1 MKRILSR
8 KWIFVVFFCIPV
20 FLFFIH
26 AFQWTSTSRSFY
38 LKLKIFGQILEH
50 IQSDYIESKDPNT
63 LIDNAI
69 RGMLSELDP
78 HTTYFTKEQFEKWNQ
93 EFEGYSGIG
102 IYFDLIYGKITI
114 ISVISGGPAHKAG
127 LEVGDRIIAIDGEST
142 LNIKRDAVPFK
153 LMGPKGT
160 KVTILV
166 ERKGWKTPRSFTLI
180 REKVHLKSVP
190 VAFLIRPGIGYIQ
203 LSSFTSTTENEL
215 EEALRKLEN
224 MGMHSL
230 VLDLRQNSGGYLE
243 TAVKVVDKFL
253 PGGKKIVY
261 TQGRIPDVSREY
273 FSTNRTTHPL
283 IPMIVLID
291 RASASA
297 SEIVAG
303 ALQDWDRAL
312 IVGEISFGKGLVQNP
327 YRFEDG
333 SALLLTT
340 AHYYTPSGRIIQRP
354 YRDKSLEEYYNEMDT
369 SHWRKWTPGQK
380 PERPVF
386 YTLLLGRTIYGG
398 GGIIPDEFFQSPP
411 DTLSPTI
418 RNVVYSPQRP
428 LFTFAEQF
436 VNRHPE
442 LKRMRSSEFL
452 EKFELHPDTLLSLY
466 RHLQEAEI
474 EISFRTFQRVSNE
487 ISPFVIQNL
496 AEKLW
501 GSEASLQIQMRNDR
515 VLLESLQYFEKAKSL
530 LQQAYTL
537 KSGGKS

>member
-1 MKRILSR
+1 MQMKRPIFR
-8 KWIFVVFFCIPV
+8 HWIFLFLICIPV
-20 FLFFIH
+20 FLFVIN
-26 AFQWTSTSRSFY
+26 AFQWTSTNRLFY
-38 LKLKIFGQILEH
+38 LKLKVFGQILER

-63 LIDNAI
+63 LIESAV
-69 RGMLSELDP
+69 RGMISELDP

-102 IYFDLIYGKITI
+102 IYFDVIEGKITI
-114 ISVISGGPAHKAG
+114 ISVIQGGPAYKAG
-127 LEVGDRIIAIDGEST
+127 LEVGDRIIAIGGESA
-142 LNIKRDAVPFK
+142 LNIKRDDVPLK

-166 ERKGWKTPRSFTLI
+166 ERKGWKSPRSFSLI
-180 REKVHLKSVP
+180 RDEVHLKSVP
-190 VAFLIRPGIGYIQ
+190 HAFFIRPGIGYIQ

-215 EEALRKLEN
+215 EEALNKLEN
-224 MGMHSL
+224 MDMHSL

-273 FSTNRTTHPL
+273 FSTNRNTHRLVPT
-283 IPMIVLID
+283 IVLID

-312 IVGEISFGKGLVQNP
+312 LVGEISFGKGLVQNP

-340 AHYYTPSGRIIQRP
+340 AHYYTPSGRMIQRS
-354 YRDKSLEEYYNEMDT
+354 YRDKSQEEYYNEMDT
-369 SHWRKWTPGQK
+369 PHWRKWGPGQK

-386 YTLLLGRTIYGG
+386 HTLVLGRTVYGG
-398 GGIIPDEFFQSPP
+398 GGIVPDIFFQSPP

-418 RNVVYSPQRP
+418 RNILYSPQRP

-436 VNRHPE
+436 VNRHPD
-442 LKRMRSSEFL
+442 LKKMRFSEFL
-452 EKFELHPDTLLSLY
+452 EKFEFHQDTLLSLY
-466 RHLQEAEI
+466 RHLHEAGI
-474 EISFRTFQRVSNE
+474 EIPFRTFQRISDE
-487 ISPFVIQNL
+487 ISLFTKQNL

-501 GSEASLQIQMRNDR
+501 GSEAGFQIQIRNDR
-515 VLLESLQYFEKAKSL
+515 ALLESLQYLREAESL
-530 LQQAYTL
+530 LRQAYAS
-537 KSGGKS
+537 KN

>member
-1 MKRILSR
+1 MKKSILRKRIFL
-8 KWIFVVFFCIPV
+8 FLLCGLV
-20 FLFFIH
+20 FLFLLN
-26 AFQWTSTSRSFY
+26 AFQWTSNNRAFF
-38 LKLKIFGQILEH
+38 LKLRVFGQILER

-63 LIDNAI
+63 LIESAI
-69 RGMLSELDP
+69 QGVISELDP

-102 IYFDLIYGKITI
+102 IYFDIIDGKITI
-114 ISVISGGPAHKAG
+114 ISVIQGGPADKAG
-127 LEVGDRIIAIDGEST
+127 LEVGDRIVAIDGESA
-142 LNIKRDAVPFK
+142 LHIKRDDVPLK
-153 LMGPKGT
+153 LMGPQGT

-166 ERKGWKTPRSFTLI
+166 ERKGWKTPRSFSLI
-180 REKVHLKSVP
+180 REEVHLKSVP
-190 VAFLIRPGIGYIQ
+190 NAFFIRPGIGYIR
-203 LSSFTSTTENEL
+203 LSSFTSTTEIEL
-215 EEALRKLEN
+215 EEAFTRLEN

-230 VLDLRQNSGGYLE
+230 ILDLRQNSGGYLE

-273 FSTNRTTHPL
+273 FSTNRTTHRL
-283 IPMIVLID
+283 VPMIVLID

-340 AHYYTPSGRIIQRP
+340 AHYYTPSGRMIQRS
-354 YRDKSLEEYYNEMDT
+354 YREKSQAEYYNEMDT
-369 SHWRKWTPGQK
+369 PYWRKWTPGQK

-386 YTLLLGRTIYGG
+386 HTLLLGRTVYGG
-398 GGIIPDEFFQSPP
+398 GGIVPDVFFQSLP

-418 RNVVYSPQRP
+418 RNILYSPQRP

-436 VNRHPE
+436 VNRHPN
-442 LKRMRSSEFL
+442 LKRMRFSEFV

-466 RHLQEAEI
+466 RHLHQTGI
-474 EISFRTFQRVSNE
+474 EISFPTFQHISNE
-487 ISPFVIQNL
+487 ISLFTKQSL

-501 GSEASLQIQMRNDR
+501 GSEAGFQIQIKNDR
-515 VLLESLQYFEKAKSL
+515 ALLESLQYLAEAESL
-530 LQQAYTL
+530 LQKAYGL
-537 KSGGKS
+537 KK